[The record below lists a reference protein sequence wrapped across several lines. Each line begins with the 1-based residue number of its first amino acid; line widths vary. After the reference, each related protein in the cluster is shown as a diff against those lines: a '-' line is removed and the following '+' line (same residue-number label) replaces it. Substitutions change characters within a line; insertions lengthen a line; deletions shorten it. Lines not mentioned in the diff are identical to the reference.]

1 MCAKTVEQ
9 NEFARDVVANPCRSV
24 PLIATK
30 TDTCTKFADNV
41 VHKQKATE
49 HIAADTE
56 SEL

>member
-1 MCAKTVEQ
+1 MFATTARQ
-9 NEFARDVVANPCRSV
+9 NKFARDVVGKPCRSV

-41 VHKQKATE
+41 VQKQKAIE
-49 HIAADTE
+49 HIAADTD